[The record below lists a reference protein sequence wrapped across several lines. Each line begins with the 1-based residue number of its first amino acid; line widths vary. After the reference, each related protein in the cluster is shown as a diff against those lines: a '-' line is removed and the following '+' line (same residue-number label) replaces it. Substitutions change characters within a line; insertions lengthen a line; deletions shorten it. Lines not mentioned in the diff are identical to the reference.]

1 MVCLRNIRVDT
12 LHKGYTEDNNNN
24 NNVNDT
30 DGTMI
35 ALTVA
40 GMVETFSAGV
50 QFPLGTLVPTK
61 PLVECLP
68 TRIQTIMSTDLTVTM

>member
-1 MVCLRNIRVDT
+1 MNISQPKLRSEKFDDND
-12 LHKGYTEDNNNN
+12 DNNNN
-24 NNVNDT
+24 NNVDDT
-30 DGTMI
+30 DLTMI

-40 GMVETFSAGV
+40 GMAEAFSAGI

-68 TRIQTIMSTDLTVTM
+68 TGIQLRQLTWL